1 MTKDII
7 LGVDLGIKRTGLAI
21 SDALQIG
28 ATALPVLTPKSR
40 AEDIAYLLHLCQER
54 QVSIVLI
61 GYPKLPVSQEE
72 GMMAKRA
79 RGFADALLKAI
90 QAKCLQINVLL
101 VDEYLSSSRAASRLR
116 ERGVKPS
123 HMKQHI
129 DSEAA
134 RVFVEEYMAGLPT

>member
-1 MTKDII
+1 MTKHII
-7 LGVDLGIKRTGLAI
+7 LGVDLGLKRTGLAI

-28 ATALPVLTPKSR
+28 ATALPILVPKSR
-40 AEDIAYLLHLCQER
+40 AEDIAYLLDLCQER

-61 GYPKLPVSQEE
+61 GYPKLPVSQE

-90 QAKCLQINVLL
+90 QTKCLQINVLL
-101 VDEYLSSSRAASRLR
+101 VDEYLSSSRAVSRLR

-123 HMKQHI
+123 HVKQHI

-134 RVFVEEYMAGLPT
+134 RVLVEEYMAGLFT